1 MAPTV
6 ITACS
11 VRDIRFPTSLERDGS
26 DAMNKAPDYSCP
38 YVVLTTDVVGVE
50 GHGITFTV
58 GKGNEIV
65 CHAVRVL
72 SKMVVGQ
79 KVNEI
84 YSDFG
89 KFWQTLTSE
98 DQMRWLGP
106 EKGVMHLAVAA
117 VVNALW
123 DLWAK
128 IEGKPLWKLL
138 ADMEPEKLV
147 STIDFRYMHDVLTP
161 EEAIEMLKKSQD
173 GKQERE
179 AEMLAKGYPC
189 YTTSCGWLGYED
201 EKIERLCREAL
212 EEGFTRFKAKVGAD
226 IEDDRRRCRLIRKL
240 IGPNNILLVDANQR
254 WEVQQAIDW
263 MKELADSKITWIE
276 EPTSPDDI
284 LGHLQIA
291 KALNPLGIGVAT
303 GEQCQNRIM
312 FKQFLKSGAM
322 QFCQIDSCRLGG
334 VNENLAVILMAHK
347 FGVPVCP
354 HAGGVGLCELVQHL
368 SIFDY
373 ICVSGSLENRM
384 TEYLDHLHQHFKAP
398 CVVRE
403 GNYIPPQAAGY
414 SVDMKESSLNDYEWP
429 TGRVWQDLIASG
441 KYTAE

>member
-1 MAPTV
+1 
-6 ITACS
+6 
-11 VRDIRFPTSLERDGS
+11 
-26 DAMNKAPDYSCP
+26 
-38 YVVLTTDVVGVE
+38 
-50 GHGITFTV
+50 
-58 GKGNEIV
+58 
-65 CHAVRVL
+65 
-72 SKMVVGQ
+72 MVVGQ